1 MTLLPLWFKG
11 LTPELQKRAETTL
24 GETSHAKAKALV
36 DFRRLINEQPDIY
49 SRLDEVFLLRFLRT
63 KKYDVQKAFKIYCN
77 YYHFQSKQRGKFT
90 GFKPSDMKKVI
101 EMNNILY
108 MPYRVP
114 PGSHVAIFRMG
125 AFDVTKATAQDMIAT
140 VFMIGEMILDTEAT
154 QVCGGIIII
163 DAEGNCLPERLRA
176 IHFVHEP
183 FPYHAIYKLMQ
194 PLLKKKI
201 KERLHF
207 HGNNMSSLH
216 KYVPKDF
223 LPEELGGNMGPFNNK
238 EFADYF
244 FSQETFID
252 RINKYGQCRH
262 TQFLPFGQFW
272 QLLVYQVFLP
282 YHQDAYYV
290 HAVPVV
296 KIITLKIT
304 HNPQFFT
311 EIPDI

>member
-163 DAEGNCLPERLRA
+163 DAEGLTLQHYRQFVNLQFLTLTLNLVQDCLPERLRA

-252 RINKYGQCRH
+252 RINKYG
-262 TQFLPFGQFW
+262 
-272 QLLVYQVFLP
+272 
-282 YHQDAYYV
+282 
-290 HAVPVV
+290 
-296 KIITLKIT
+296 IIEKMK
-304 HNPQFFT
+304 NGK
-311 EIPDI
+311 

>member
-63 KKYDVQKAFKIYCN
+63 KKYDVQKAFKIYRN
-77 YYHFQSKQRGKFT
+77 YYYFQSKQRGKFT
-90 GFKPSDMKKVI
+90 GYKPSDMKKVI
-101 EMNNILY
+101 DMNNILY
-108 MPYRVP
+108 VPYRVP

-125 AFDVTKATAQDMIAT
+125 AFDVTKATAQDMIST
-140 VFMIGEMILDTEAT
+140 VLMIGEMILDTEAT

-163 DAEGNCLPERLRA
+163 DAEGLTLQHYRQFVNLQFLTLILNLVQDCLPERLRA
-176 IHFVHEP
+176 IHFIHEP
-183 FPYHAIYKLMQ
+183 FTYHAIYKLMQ

-207 HGNNMSSLH
+207 HGNNLSSLH

-244 FSQETFID
+244 FSQESFIE
-252 RINKYGQCRH
+252 RLNKYG
-262 TQFLPFGQFW
+262 
-272 QLLVYQVFLP
+272 
-282 YHQDAYYV
+282 
-290 HAVPVV
+290 
-296 KIITLKIT
+296 IIEKMK
-304 HNPQFFT
+304 NGK
-311 EIPDI
+311 